1 MIKKLSIFLVVI
13 FITAISGWAYLAD
26 KFKKIATEEILPKL
40 QKTESL
46 VSIDQDSIVIDKYKF
61 KLTLQNVTAFPNS
74 KLFKIH
80 ADKIIVCYNPFLDNL
95 KAQITG
101 DKLTIGEEDLK
112 IYFPSP
118 NHVINFNRS
127 LLKHDLEQFE
137 ISILSKDSSI
147 YFANNDKFISKSDD
161 SIITI
166 FNSLDNDMYKI
177 HFGMQV
183 SALQVN
189 PESQFLSKALNQ
201 ISPEYKLLNHISSG
215 YAKGGLEQKLDNHY
229 YDLLNETGP
238 FNFQTDYSMQLK
250 KDHVLSLISVLNG
263 KKDIK
268 ELLHEFS
275 FIKDIYSV
283 DISESI
289 KNSSI
294 NHSVNVNF
302 SGNGKKINAK
312 IDSTFNSNYT
322 EEQKLGIIN
331 KSNQG
336 LLKTLKILNKGNP
349 SMMQDELGIEDFTK
363 ISELLANI
371 NKTEIKV
378 DVEYDIKLNNLQQ
391 EILFSLNDFNMKS
404 EGRVNDK
411 VYNGTIEISDPK
423 LLTDCIGRIYKNSMQ
438 PIFVKLSDNRNDKKT
453 VAEYDKIAKN
463 IQENGFSALSAFHKD
478 NELKEK
484 SKLVTEVLFDPTG
497 FKFKINGKGFFEILT
512 DERVVKFLENLPY
525 EDKAENK

>member
-13 FITAISGWAYLAD
+13 FITAISGWVYLAD
-26 KFKKIATEEILPKL
+26 KFEKIATEEILPKL

-80 ADKIIVCYNPFLDNL
+80 ADKIIVCYNPFLDSL

-101 DKLTIGEEDLK
+101 DKLTVGEEDLK

-147 YFANNDKFISKSDD
+147 YFANDDKFISKSDD

-166 FNSLDNDMYKI
+166 SNSLDNDMYKM

-189 PESQFLSKALNQ
+189 PESQFLLKVLNQ
-201 ISPEYKLLNHISSG
+201 ILPN
-215 YAKGGLEQKLDNHY
+215 LEQKLDNY
-229 YDLLNETGP
+229 YDNYYYDILNETGP
-238 FNFQTDYSMQLK
+238 SNCQANYSIQLK
-250 KDHVLSLISVLNG
+250 KDHVHSIIAVLKG
-263 KKDIK
+263 EKDIK
-268 ELLHEFS
+268 EVLNEFS
-275 FIKDIYSV
+275 FTKDIYSV
-283 DISESI
+283 SISESL

-294 NHSVNVNF
+294 NYSGNISF
-302 SGNGKKINAK
+302 SGNGEKINAG
-312 IDSTFNSNYT
+312 IDATLNNSYNEGQKSEIIAVFNKN
-322 EEQKLGIIN
+322 
-331 KSNQG
+331 
-336 LLKTLKILNKGNP
+336 LLNGSKMLSKENP
-349 SMMQDELGIEDFTK
+349 SMVEDRLNVEDFTK
-363 ISELLANI
+363 ISEILTNI
-371 NKTEIKV
+371 DKTQFKI
-378 DVEYDIKLNNLQQ
+378 DVEYDIKSNNLQQ

-423 LLTDCIGRIYKNSMQ
+423 LLTDSIPHMYENALR
-438 PIFVKLSDNRNDKKT
+438 PIFAKLADSSEDKKT
-453 VAEYDKIAKN
+453 VDGYDKIAKN
-463 IQENGFSALSAFHKD
+463 IQENGLSSLSALHKGD
-478 NELKEK
+478 GELKEN
-484 SKLVTEVLFDPTG
+484 SKLVTELIFDPTG
-497 FKFKINGKGFFEILT
+497 FKFKINDKGFFEILT
-512 DERVVKFLENLPY
+512 DERIAKFLENLPY